1 MRIVFNWRQ
10 AIDNGE
16 PESDGDDEH
25 HAESQGVYAA
35 SDGHDMLVASRAAAT
50 AASDS
55 ASGRARYKSSESQPV
70 AGVTIHEGIHEG
82 SVLFTRVLTR
92 VANGHEGSD
101 WVIVLRAAA
110 AAASDCGSSHGK
122 YTLSKSQ
129 PAARSTMGWLR
140 LVGSIKS

>member
-1 MRIVFNWRQ
+1 MRIFFDWRQ

-55 ASGRARYKSSESQPV
+55 DSGRARYKSSKSQ
-70 AGVTIHEGIHEG
+70 
-82 SVLFTRVLTR
+82 R
-92 VANGHEGSD
+92 VARFTIEH
-101 WVIVLRAAA
+101 
-110 AAASDCGSSHGK
+110 
-122 YTLSKSQ
+122 
-129 PAARSTMGWLR
+129 
-140 LVGSIKS
+140 